1 MRDIKDIKLG
11 EGDELLA
18 LRDEERYHNGPG
30 GFYLGN
36 QGNGESPVHI
46 RHKYL
51 YSPLVSPEAPS
62 STFIE
67 HLLCAEYR
75 GASISSFSWYSTSVL
90 CWARDVEV
98 NQTECLGLAN
108 KPTSK

>member
-36 QGNGESPVHI
+36 QGNGESPVHT

-75 GASISSFSWYSTSVL
+75 GASIPSLLVQHQCPVL
-90 CWARDVEV
+90 GQGYRGKPDRM
-98 NQTECLGLAN
+98 LGPH
-108 KPTSK
+108 K